1 MTRPPFHRLRRGA
14 RTSGMRARSARGAA
28 LLLAMLILVLVATMS
43 AGMVWLQ
50 YRGIE
55 VESAERVRAQGEW
68 LLNGAIDWSRL
79 ILREDARQ
87 GGADY
92 VGEPWSLPLAETR
105 LSTFL
110 ASAGGEGGAQGP
122 EADTGP
128 DAFLSGQITDAQ
140 GLYNLQTL
148 MQTGLTK
155 QQIKDNMQGFERLCA
170 AVGVPT
176 DAADTISSGLSMT
189 ASTLNELDQ
198 DDPASKADNN
208 VLMPERAADLAWYGV
223 DPKYVKLLEP
233 FVDILPD
240 TVPVNANTAS
250 VEVLMATVPGLNR
263 GDAQRILAVR
273 QSAPFKSVKDIQAA
287 LPPALA
293 ASVSTYNLGFQSQFF
308 EVSGQLRY
316 EQHIIRER
324 TLIQR
329 TGLNMNVIRRV
340 RLSPVDQ

>member
-1 MTRPPFHRLRRGA
+1 
-14 RTSGMRARSARGAA
+14 
-28 LLLAMLILVLVATMS
+28 MS

-50 YRGIE
+50 FRGIE

-110 ASAGGEGGAQGP
+110 AGAGSPGQSNTGP
-122 EADTGP
+122 DADSGP

-148 MQTGLTK
+148 MQPGLSK
-155 QQIKDNMQGFERLCA
+155 QQMMDNMQGFERLCTA
-170 AVGVPT
+170 IGVP
-176 DAADTISSGLSMT
+176 AEVADHIVSGLAMT
-189 ASTLNELDQ
+189 STTLDNLDQ
-198 DDPASKADNN
+198 DDPNSRADNN
-208 VLMPERAADLAWYGV
+208 VLLPQRAAELAWYGV
-223 DPKYVKLLEP
+223 DPKYVKMLEP
-233 FVDILPD
+233 FVVVLPD
-240 TVPVNANTAS
+240 TQAINANTAS

-263 GDAQRILAVR
+263 GDAQRVLAMR
-273 QSAPFKSVKDIQAA
+273 QTAPFKSLKDIQAA
-287 LPPALA
+287 LPPVLA
-293 ASVSTYNLGFQSQFF
+293 ASAASYNVSFQSSFF
-308 EVSGQLRY
+308 EVTGQLRY
-316 EQHIIRER
+316 EQHVIRER
-324 TLIQR
+324 SLVQR
-329 TGLNMNVIRRV
+329 QGLNTNVIRRV

>member
-1 MTRPPFHRLRRGA
+1 MTLPIRSSHRLQAPAPRRA
-14 RTSGMRARSARGAA
+14 ERGAA

-50 YRGIE
+50 FRGIE
-55 VESAERVRAQGEW
+55 VEAAERVRAQGEW

-110 ASAGGEGGAQGP
+110 ASAGGGGGAQGP

-140 GLYNLQTL
+140 GLYNLQLL
-148 MQTGLTK
+148 MQTDQTK
-155 QQIKDNMQGFERLCA
+155 QQAKDAMEGFERLCTA
-170 AVGVPT
+170 IGVPAEV
-176 DAADTISSGLSMT
+176 AATIASGLSLT
-189 ASTLNELDQ
+189 AATLDEVDE
-198 DDPASKADNN
+198 DDPGSKADNN
-208 VLMPERAADLAWYGV
+208 VLMPERTADLAWYGV
-223 DPKYVKLLEP
+223 DPKYVKMLEP
-233 FVDILPD
+233 FVDILPE
-240 TVPVNANTAS
+240 TAPVNANTAS
-250 VEVLMATVPGLNR
+250 VEVLMAVVPGLNR

-273 QSAPFKSVKDIQAA
+273 QSAPFKNLNDIKSA
-287 LPPALA
+287 LPPTLA
-293 ASVSTYNLGFQSQFF
+293 ASVGSYGIGFQSQFF
-308 EVSGQLRY
+308 EVTGQLRY

-324 TLIQR
+324 TLVQR
-329 TGLNMNVIRRV
+329 TGLNTNVIRRA

>member
-1 MTRPPFHRLRRGA
+1 MTSFLRTRE
-14 RTSGMRARSARGAA
+14 RGAA

-110 ASAGGEGGAQGP
+110 AGAT
-122 EADTGP
+122 ADGSPQNNGADAGP

-148 MQTGLTK
+148 MQTGLSK
-155 QQIKDNMQGFERLCA
+155 PQILANIQGFERLCT

-176 DAADTISSGLSMT
+176 DVADTIANGLQMT
-189 ASTLNELDQ
+189 ASTLDNIDEQ
-198 DDPASKADNN
+198 DPTTKADNN
-208 VLMPERAADLAWYGV
+208 VLAPPRPADLAWYGV

-233 FVDILPD
+233 FVDILPS
-240 TVPVNANTAS
+240 TVNVNANTAS

>member
-1 MTRPPFHRLRRGA
+1 MTMPTRHPRRPHAP
-14 RTSGMRARSARGAA
+14 ARGAA

-50 YRGIE
+50 FRGIE

-110 ASAGGEGGAQGP
+110 ASAGSGGGAQGP

-148 MQTGLTK
+148 MQSGQTK
-155 QQIKDNMQGFERLCA
+155 QQVKDTLDGFQRLCTSIGIPA
-170 AVGVPT
+170 EVAG
-176 DAADTISSGLSMT
+176 TIASGMAMT
-189 ASTLNELDQ
+189 AATLDDVDQ
-198 DDPASKADNN
+198 DDPGSKADNN

-223 DPKYVKLLEP
+223 DPKYVKMLEP

-240 TVPVNANTAS
+240 VVPINANTAS
-250 VEVLMATVPGLNR
+250 VEVLMATIPGLNR

-273 QSAPFKSVKDIQAA
+273 QTAPFKKLDDIKAA

-293 ASVSTYNLGFQSQFF
+293 ASAQTYGIGFQSQFF
-308 EVSGQLRY
+308 EVTGQLRY
-316 EQHIIRER
+316 EQHVIRER
-324 TLIQR
+324 TLVQR
-329 TGLNMNVIRRV
+329 TGLNTNVIRRV

>member
-1 MTRPPFHRLRRGA
+1 MTMASSNPRRSHPRALRS
-14 RTSGMRARSARGAA
+14 RTRGAA

-50 YRGIE
+50 FRGIE

-110 ASAGGEGGAQGP
+110 ASAGSGGGAQGP

-148 MQTGLTK
+148 MQSEQTK
-155 QQIKDNMQGFERLCA
+155 QQAKDTLQGFERLCTA
-170 AVGVPT
+170 IGVPV
-176 DAADTISSGLSMT
+176 DVADTIASGLSMT
-189 ASTLNELDQ
+189 ATTLADVDQ
-198 DDPASKADNN
+198 DDPTDKADNN
-208 VLMPERAADLAWYGV
+208 VLMPVRGADLAWYGV
-223 DPKYVKLLEP
+223 DPKYVKMLEP
-233 FVDILPD
+233 FVDILPE
-240 TVPVNANTAS
+240 TVPINANTAS
-250 VEVLMATVPGLNR
+250 VEVLMATIPGLNR

-273 QSAPFKSVKDIQAA
+273 QSAPFKALKDIQAA

-293 ASVSTYNLGFQSQFF
+293 ASAQTYGLNWQSSYF
-308 EVSGQLRY
+308 EVTGQLRY

-324 TLIQR
+324 TLVQR
-329 TGLNMNVIRRV
+329 QGLNTNVIRRV

>member
-1 MTRPPFHRLRRGA
+1 MTMASSNPRRSHPRALRS
-14 RTSGMRARSARGAA
+14 RTRGAA

-50 YRGIE
+50 FRGIE

-110 ASAGGEGGAQGP
+110 ASAGSGGGAQGP

-148 MQTGLTK
+148 MQSEQTK
-155 QQIKDNMQGFERLCA
+155 QQAKDTLQGFERLCTA
-170 AVGVPT
+170 IGVPV
-176 DAADTISSGLSMT
+176 DVADTIASGLSMT
-189 ASTLNELDQ
+189 ATTLADVDQ
-198 DDPASKADNN
+198 DDPTDKADNN
-208 VLMPERAADLAWYGV
+208 VLLPGRAADLAWYGV
-223 DPKYVKLLEP
+223 DPKYVKMLEP

-250 VEVLMATVPGLNR
+250 VEVLMATIPGLNR

-273 QSAPFKSVKDIQAA
+273 QSAPFKALKDIQAA

-293 ASVSTYNLGFQSQFF
+293 ASAQTYGLNWQSSYF
-308 EVSGQLRY
+308 EVTGQLRY

-324 TLIQR
+324 TLVQR
-329 TGLNMNVIRRV
+329 QGLNTNVIRRV

>member
-1 MTRPPFHRLRRGA
+1 MTKTNDARRRPARAARRPE
-14 RTSGMRARSARGAA
+14 RGAA

-50 YRGIE
+50 FRGIE
-55 VESAERVRAQGEW
+55 VEAAERVRAQGEW

-92 VGEPWSLPLAETR
+92 IGEPWSLPLAETR

-110 ASAGGEGGAQGP
+110 ASAGGGGGAQGP

-140 GLYNLQTL
+140 GLYNLQNL
-148 MQTGLTK
+148 MQTGQTK
-155 QQIKDNMQGFERLCA
+155 QQVKDTMEGFERLCTA
-170 AVGVPT
+170 IGIPADV
-176 DAADTISSGLSMT
+176 ADTIASGLSMT
-189 ASTLNELDQ
+189 SSTLANLDQ
-198 DDPASKADNN
+198 DDPTTKADNN
-208 VLMPERAADLAWYGV
+208 VLLPGRAADLVWYGV
-223 DPKYVKLLEP
+223 DPKYVKMLEP

-240 TVPVNANTAS
+240 TVGVNANTAS
-250 VEVLMATVPGLNR
+250 VEVLMSAVPGLNR
-263 GDAQRILAVR
+263 GDAQRVLAVR
-273 QSAPFKSVKDIQAA
+273 QSAPFKALKDIQAA
-287 LPPALA
+287 LPAALA
-293 ASVSTYNLGFQSQFF
+293 ASASSYNLTWQSSFF
-308 EVSGQLRY
+308 EVTGQLRY
-316 EQHIIRER
+316 EQHVIRER

-329 TGLNMNVIRRV
+329 VGLNMNVVRRI

>member
-1 MTRPPFHRLRRGA
+1 MTRALPHRRSPRR
-14 RTSGMRARSARGAA
+14 ARGAA

-92 VGEPWSLPLAETR
+92 IGEPWSLPLAETR

-110 ASAGGEGGAQGP
+110 AGATADGSPQNNSADA
-122 EADTGP
+122 GP

-148 MQTGLTK
+148 LQTGLAK
-155 QQIKDNMQGFERLCA
+155 PQILSNLQGFERLCT

-176 DAADTISSGLSMT
+176 DVADTIANGLQMT
-189 ASTLNELDQ
+189 ASTLNNLDSE
-198 DDPASKADNN
+198 DPTSKADNN
-208 VLMPERAADLAWYGV
+208 VLQPALPADLAWYGI

-240 TVPVNANTAS
+240 VVQVNANTAP

-263 GDAQRILAVR
+263 GDAQRILAVC
-273 QSAPFKSVKDIQAA
+273 
-287 LPPALA
+287 
-293 ASVSTYNLGFQSQFF
+293 
-308 EVSGQLRY
+308 
-316 EQHIIRER
+316 
-324 TLIQR
+324 
-329 TGLNMNVIRRV
+329 
-340 RLSPVDQ
+340 

>member
-1 MTRPPFHRLRRGA
+1 MTHALRPRD
-14 RTSGMRARSARGAA
+14 RGAA

-43 AGMVWLQ
+43 AGMVWIQ

-92 VGEPWSLPLAETR
+92 IGEPWSLPLAETR

-110 ASAGGEGGAQGP
+110 AAANADGGHQNTD
-122 EADTGP
+122 ADAGP

-148 MQTGLTK
+148 MQTGLS
-155 QQIKDNMQGFERLCA
+155 KDQVIANIQGFERLCTA
-170 AVGVPT
+170 IGIPT
-176 DAADTISSGLSMT
+176 DVADTIAHGLQMT
-189 ASTLNELDQ
+189 ASTLDNLDQ
-198 DDPASKADNN
+198 DDPTAKSDNN
-208 VLMPERAADLAWYGV
+208 VLQPSLPSDLTWYGV
-223 DPKYVKLLEP
+223 DPKYVKMLEP
-233 FVDILPD
+233 FVDILPN
-240 TVPVNANTAS
+240 TVNVNANTAS
-250 VEVLMATVPGLNR
+250 PEVLMATVPGLNR
-263 GDAQRILAVR
+263 GDAQRILATR
-273 QSAPFKSVKDIQAA
+273 QATPFKQQADIAAA
-287 LPPALA
+287 LPPALSAVA
-293 ASVSTYNLGFQSQFF
+293 AQNNFYNLNVTSSYF
-308 EVSGQLRY
+308 EVIGQLRY

-329 TGLNMNVIRRV
+329 AGLNTTVIRRV

>member
-1 MTRPPFHRLRRGA
+1 MTRPRRLRRAA
-14 RTSGMRARSARGAA
+14 RRARGAA

-92 VGEPWSLPLAETR
+92 IGEPWSLPLAETR

-110 ASAGGEGGAQGP
+110 AGAT
-122 EADTGP
+122 ADNTRQNNDADSGP

-148 MQTGLTK
+148 MQTGLS
-155 QQIKDNMQGFERLCA
+155 KDQVKNNLLGFERLCT
-170 AVGVPT
+170 AVGVPS
-176 DAADTISSGLSMT
+176 DVADTIANGLQMT
-189 ASTLNELDQ
+189 ATTLNNLDSE
-198 DDPASKADNN
+198 DPTSKADNN
-208 VLMPERAADLAWYGV
+208 VLQPHLPADLTWYGV
-223 DPKYVKLLEP
+223 DPKYVKMLEP

-240 TVPVNANTAS
+240 SGIQVNANTAS
-250 VEVLMATVPGLNR
+250 AEVLMATVPGLNR

-273 QSAPFKSVKDIQAA
+273 QSAPFKQQADIVAA
-287 LPPALA
+287 LPPLLA
-293 ASVSTYNLGFQSQFF
+293 QDASKNNFYNLGVTSSYF
-308 EVSGQLRY
+308 EVVGQLRY
-316 EQHIIRER
+316 EQHVIRER
-324 TLIQR
+324 ALIQR
-329 TGLNMNVIRRV
+329 QGLNTNVIRRV

>member
-1 MTRPPFHRLRRGA
+1 MTTLLRSRD
-14 RTSGMRARSARGAA
+14 RGAA

-43 AGMVWLQ
+43 AGMVWIQ

-92 VGEPWSLPLAETR
+92 IGEPWSLPLAETR

-110 ASAGGEGGAQGP
+110 AGAT
-122 EADTGP
+122 ADNSSQQNADAGP

-148 MQTGLTK
+148 MQTGLSK
-155 QQIKDNMQGFERLCA
+155 PQILANIQGFERLCT

-176 DAADTISSGLSMT
+176 DVADTIANGLQMT
-189 ASTLNELDQ
+189 ASTLDNIDEQ
-198 DDPASKADNN
+198 DPTTKADNN
-208 VLMPERAADLAWYGV
+208 VLAPPRPADLAWYGV
-223 DPKYVKLLEP
+223 DPKYVKMLEP
-233 FVDILPD
+233 FVDILPS
-240 TVPVNANTAS
+240 TVNVNANTAS

-273 QSAPFKSVKDIQAA
+273 QATPFKQQADIAAA

-293 ASVSTYNLGFQSQFF
+293 ASASSSNFYNLNVTSSYF
-308 EVSGQLRY
+308 EVVGQLRY
-316 EQHIIRER
+316 EQHVIRER
-324 TLIQR
+324 ALIQR
-329 TGLNMNVIRRV
+329 AGLNTTVIRRV

>member
-1 MTRPPFHRLRRGA
+1 MSTMTLPSRRPHAPASRR
-14 RTSGMRARSARGAA
+14 RMRGAA

-50 YRGIE
+50 FRGIE

-110 ASAGGEGGAQGP
+110 ASAGGSGGAQGP

-148 MQTGLTK
+148 MQTGQTK
-155 QQIKDNMQGFERLCA
+155 QQVKDTMAGFERLCTA
-170 AVGVPT
+170 IGIP
-176 DAADTISSGLSMT
+176 ADVANTIASGLST
-189 ASTLNELDQ
+189 ASSTLANLDQ
-198 DDPASKADNN
+198 DDPATKADNN
-208 VLMPERAADLAWYGV
+208 SVLLPERAADLAWYGV
-223 DPKYVKLLEP
+223 DPKYVKMLEP

-240 TVPVNANTAS
+240 TVPVNTNTAS
-250 VEVLMATVPGLNR
+250 VEVLMATIPGLNR

-273 QSAPFKSVKDIQAA
+273 QTAPFKALKDIQSA

-293 ASVSTYNLGFQSQFF
+293 ASASTFNINWQSSYF
-308 EVSGQLRY
+308 EVTGQLRY
-316 EQHIIRER
+316 EQHVIRER
-324 TLIQR
+324 TLVQR
-329 TGLNMNVIRRV
+329 QGLNTNVIRRV